1 MNIYDLKSEDRTPF
15 LIEELTIVWE
25 KSVKSTHSFLSI
37 EEIKKIKT
45 YIPDIFKNISRLI
58 IMKNTD
64 KHIIA
69 FMGIDDHKIEMLFVV
84 PEEMGREK
92 NDSIWN

>member
-37 EEIKKIKT
+37 EEIKK
-45 YIPDIFKNISRLI
+45 N
-58 IMKNTD
+58 
-64 KHIIA
+64 
-69 FMGIDDHKIEMLFVV
+69 
-84 PEEMGREK
+84 
-92 NDSIWN
+92 